1 MRHQLPADQTKMA
14 LDEISNILYQLL
26 AHLSEIEKAF
36 LEYWDIFAEEFGEE
50 NLGLKPT
57 FKYI

>member
-1 MRHQLPADQTKMA
+1 MA